1 MKNIRRF
8 TFSALTALVTAANA
22 VALTASAEGEAVWD
36 TPPEDLPE
44 YILSDLTEFPMSFHF
59 MLGEPNNSI
68 YYVHAIEQPEDCK
81 TEFTGVIHVTGV
93 NDIFAGVFYNMPDY
107 LSTASECEWGTYAK
121 RKDNPMTAEE
131 AKALGEQLL
140 QDGQIKSYQLVWRR
154 IAETKDADINS
165 DGSVAADDAQMVLRE
180 YVFILAGKPCTFT
193 KEQRL
198 CADVTNDNRI
208 AANDAQVILR
218 YYTDVLALK
227 VPRPR
232 KVEPPVRQAAPGA
245 LCVICRSRRAASAHC
260 ARGSVCLRESASRCR
275 PSGS

>member
-1 MKNIRRF
+1 MKIIRRF

-227 VPRPR
+227 VP
-232 KVEPPVRQAAPGA
+232 
-245 LCVICRSRRAASAHC
+245 
-260 ARGSVCLRESASRCR
+260 
-275 PSGS
+275 